1 MDHPMK
7 EPPPHVEERPGAPPK
22 RIRTGGRSARVLEQV
37 VAAARDELREHGAVA
52 FSIPRVAKRAGVHVA
67 SVYRRW
73 PDVNELIAFTANR
86 YVDQLVP
93 VPDSGSLMG
102 DVSLLLQGTRAF
114 LCDPLGAT
122 LVGQA
127 FSLSGEGA
135 NRALIRLYW
144 SKRAAAHRAVF
155 ERAVAR
161 GELHGEVDPEVVV
174 EMLVGPLYIRHFL
187 SQGAISDDYLR
198 TLAERV
204 LAPLLVPRG

>member
-1 MDHPMK
+1 MTPPMRDT
-7 EPPPHVEERPGAPPK
+7 PPHLEEPPGAPPK
-22 RIRTGGRSARVLEQV
+22 RARTGGRSARVLEQV
-37 VAAARDELREHGAVA
+37 VIAAREELREHGALA

-86 YVDQLVP
+86 YVEQLVP

-102 DVSLLLQGTRAF
+102 DVALLLQGTRRF
-114 LCDPLGAT
+114 LCDPMGAT

-135 NRALIRLYW
+135 NRDLIRLYW
-144 SKRAAAHRAVF
+144 SKRAAAHRGVF

-161 GELHGEVDPEVVV
+161 GELREDVDPEEVV

-187 SQGAISDDYLR
+187 SQGVISDDYLQA
-198 TLAERV
+198 LAERV
-204 LAPLLVPRG
+204 LAPLLLPGN